1 MSEKKRTLI
10 NSALRLF
17 YAQGTNSVG
26 INEIVK
32 VAGVTKKT
40 LYYHF
45 TNKEELIIATL
56 EYRDKVISQWFEN
69 ILNSKDKVEEAILA
83 IFYELDN
90 WFNNRLSEF
99 EEFNGCFFINIATE
113 NNNAN
118 PAISSYCYH
127 HKNKIKTLIKNK
139 ISTRVNNKND
149 VNKLTEIVFLLAEGA
164 IVAASVSG
172 NKNAALNCIPSLKTL
187 LSIKES

>member
-99 EEFNGCFFINIATE
+99 EEFNGCFFINIT
-113 NNNAN
+113 
-118 PAISSYCYH
+118 PQAIC
-127 HKNKIKTLIKNK
+127 
-139 ISTRVNNKND
+139 
-149 VNKLTEIVFLLAEGA
+149 F
-164 IVAASVSG
+164 
-172 NKNAALNCIPSLKTL
+172 
-187 LSIKES
+187 